1 MQALVK
7 LSGSQ
12 YLVNEGDRLTVN
24 LLDFPEGD
32 KFAIKEVLLVVDG
45 KKTHIG
51 SPLVKGAEVECEV
64 MRHYLGKKVVVFKHK
79 RRKDYTRTRGHRQ
92 RLSDIRVKSI
102 TIGSQ

>member
-24 LLDFPEGD
+24 LPDFPEGD

-64 MRHYLGKKVVVFKHK
+64 MRHYLGKKVVAFKHK